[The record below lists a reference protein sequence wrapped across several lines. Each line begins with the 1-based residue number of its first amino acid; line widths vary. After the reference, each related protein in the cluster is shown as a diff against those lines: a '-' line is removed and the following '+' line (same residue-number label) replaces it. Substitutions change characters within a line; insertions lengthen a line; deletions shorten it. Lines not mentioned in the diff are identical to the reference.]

1 MLLLHIFLSD
11 AIGCLELAAFG
22 ARFFRGEEGGGGGGG
37 VGSLFSGNKNHET
50 KLALVLISEMQN
62 CMIRT
67 ALKQEKE

>member
-1 MLLLHIFLSD
+1 M
-11 AIGCLELAAFG
+11 FG
-22 ARFFRGEEGGGGGGG
+22 ISSLWGSFPSGRGGGGGG

-67 ALKQEKE
+67 ALKQQKE

>member
-1 MLLLHIFLSD
+1 MFGISSLWGSFLS
-11 AIGCLELAAFG
+11 G
-22 ARFFRGEEGGGGGGG
+22 RGGGGGGGG